1 MYDRLRN
8 EPALVLGAVQ
18 AFIALAIGFG
28 LQLTPEQVGLIVAFT
43 AAVLS
48 VVTRTQVTPTG
59 IWTARTPKDG

>member
-1 MYDRLRN
+1 MLDRIRH

-18 AFIALAIGFG
+18 ALVAMAVGFG
-28 LQLTPEQVGLIVAFT
+28 LPVTPEQVALIVAAT

-59 IWTARTPKDG
+59 IWTATRPPQ